1 MLSRQKGAIFLKPA
15 TVTKLKS
22 ACFFVV
28 DQMTAEEEYGEERSV
43 LMPPPPRK
51 RSRGPMP
58 DPMSALLPLG
68 EHVSRTAAALVGLS
82 TQLINFPETYYAQEL
97 IAESVAHEIL
107 SAQQTS
113 WHNGIKHGKWLAAKE
128 VEKSKRNWSQMSALQ
143 SQLYD
148 LQTRHEV
155 LRGQY
160 DEAKSVIA
168 RSSLRDISN
177 ILLERDA

>member
-1 MLSRQKGAIFLKPA
+1 
-15 TVTKLKS
+15 
-22 ACFFVV
+22 
-28 DQMTAEEEYGEERSV
+28 MTAEEESGEES
-43 LMPPPPRK
+43 MPPPPPRAPRNK

-68 EHVSRTAAALVGLS
+68 EHASRTAAALVGLS

-128 VEKSKRNWSQMSALQ
+128 IEKSKRNWSQMSALQ